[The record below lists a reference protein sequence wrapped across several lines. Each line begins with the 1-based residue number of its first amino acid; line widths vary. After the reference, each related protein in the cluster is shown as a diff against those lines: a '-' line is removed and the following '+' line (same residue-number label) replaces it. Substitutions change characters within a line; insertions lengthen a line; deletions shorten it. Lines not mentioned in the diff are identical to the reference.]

1 MELMTMAE
9 LAKQTGLPESTVRYY
24 RERFAPYVPVV
35 GEGRGRHYH
44 PEALA
49 SHLPAGAP
57 VKT

>member
-9 LAKQTGLPESTVRYY
+9 IAKQSGLPESTVRYY
-24 RERFAPYVPVV
+24 RERFAPYVPAV
-35 GEGRGRHYH
+35 GEGRGRRYH

-49 SHLPAGAP
+49 SHLPAAAP